1 MTNLWDGLRTG
12 MDLFNDLPVSTSS
25 RLSALFILTD
35 GQPNVPPPRGHIPML
50 EHYLESH
57 PIVRSALTI
66 SSFGFGYDLDSMLLS
81 EIGRVGGGAYS
92 FIPDTGLVGTV
103 FVHAVANVYAAYA
116 IRCALNVEVPK
127 GIKVK
132 KVRGGFIKLDA
143 SWGSKVEF
151 GDLQYGQTRDII
163 LEFEGSHRGKLPEV
177 TVSVVAKP
185 WVSIN

>member
-1 MTNLWDGLRTG
+1 
-12 MDLFNDLPVSTSS
+12 MDLFNDLPASTTS

-35 GQPNVPPPRGHIPML
+35 GQPNRVPPRGHIPML

-66 SSFGFGYDLDSMLLS
+66 SSFGFGYSLESMLLS
-81 EIGRVGGGAYS
+81 EIGRVGGGGYS
-92 FIPDTGLVGTV
+92 FIPDAGLVGTV
-103 FVHAVANVYAAYA
+103 FVHAVANLYSTYA

-132 KVRGGFIKLDA
+132 KVRGGFVKLDA

-163 LEFEGSHRGKLPEV
+163 LEFEGGHRGKLPEV

-185 WVSIN
+185 WAFIN

>member
-1 MTNLWDGLRTG
+1 
-12 MDLFNDLPVSTSS
+12 MDLFNNLPASTSS
-25 RLSALFILTD
+25 RLSVLFILTD
-35 GQPNVPPPRGHIPML
+35 GKPNVPPPRGHIPML

-66 SSFGFGYDLDSMLLS
+66 SSFGFGYDLNSMLLS

-132 KVRGGFIKLDA
+132 KVRGGFTKLDA

-163 LEFEGSHRGKLPEV
+163 LEFEGGPRGKLPEV

-185 WVSIN
+185 